1 MNRFLVF
8 VFAISL
14 NTLIVAQPLTISP
27 EKIKSLDSLFR
38 ISFPASDPGAIIL
51 VAQGGRPVFKKAYGM
66 ANLENNVLLNTDHKM
81 GIGSISKQFAAISI
95 LLLQQDG
102 KLNIKD
108 DIRKYLPAYNTYGKT
123 ITIENILSHTSGIPM
138 VLGLCGRTN
147 CKYG

>member
-1 MNRFLVF
+1 MQNAIIYPENFNSKITYRFLLF
-8 VFAISL
+8 VIVLSL
-14 NTLIVAQPLTISP
+14 NTLLFTQPLTINP

-38 ISFPASDPGAIIL
+38 LTFPSSDPGAIIL

-66 ANLENNVLLNTDHKM
+66 ANLENNILLNTDHKM

-108 DIRKYLPAYNTYGKT
+108 DIK
-123 ITIENILSHTSGIPM
+123 ISSFI
-138 VLGLCGRTN
+138 
-147 CKYG
+147 